1 RITTTII
8 ITTITITIII
18 RKLALLPP
26 HPRLANQPLQSLAS
40 PCSTVSLEIRVG
52 IWAQLCIRRR
62 CDFPPPEHLMGLS
75 SSASL
80 LHRTHYRALRGKR
93 TICLR
98 RALWGVDIYTDD
110 SDPVAAAIH
119 AGWIRGEWADDVDL
133 ALLDIGSGE
142 DPATGPKT
150 SHVDPKSSLVLT
162 RPPAKPVT
170 PPAGMDLHLTLL
182 ILPTLQSYASS
193 VAHGLRSRGW
203 GDTHDGMSFQI
214 QEVAWVDEGIASVE
228 ERGGEARRKRLKAM
242 MSTAKLIPSPPLR
255 LDLVRQG
262 IAPMRAT
269 AVAA

>member
-1 RITTTII
+1 MRLPSSRASHGTLKFGFVTTPNP
-8 ITTITITIII
+8 
-18 RKLALLPP
+18 LPRFEGKENCTFTVRV
-26 HPRLANQPLQSLAS
+26 PRLY
-40 PCSTVSLEIRVG
+40 
-52 IWAQLCIRRR
+52 
-62 CDFPPPEHLMGLS
+62 LS
-75 SSASL
+75 NAE
-80 LHRTHYRALRGKR
+80 REQ
-93 TICLR
+93 ICLR